1 MFVKEVKENKVVVT
15 KARTS
20 ACGSCP
26 AKSICVSGN
35 EINLEAEWN
44 EKEQLKPG
52 DEVIV
57 DIPEY
62 DPMKVSAIVYFVPLV
77 IFAAVVITGYS
88 LNWKDWLTFF
98 SALGGV
104 FVYYSLLRFR
114 KKDKKPPRII
124 GKAT

>member
-1 MFVKEVKENKVVVT
+1 MFVREVKGNRVVVT

-26 AKSICVSGN
+26 AKNICISGN
-35 EINLEAEWN
+35 EINVEAEWDGR
-44 EKEQLKPG
+44 EQLKPG

-62 DPMKVSAIVYFVPLV
+62 NPMKVSTIVYFVPLV
-77 IFAAVVITGYS
+77 IFAAFVITGYS
-88 LNWKDWLTFF
+88 LNWKDWLTF
-98 SALGGV
+98 SAALGGV

-114 KKDKKPPRII
+114 KKDKKPPKII